1 MSEFSVHR
9 TPDRIPGLMYCLVLD
24 GKRIAGG
31 KPDCSGD
38 NIVASW
44 STKET
49 YGQVEGLMADVE
61 RYKAARDASVGLAT
75 KTIERI
81 RELEA
86 ENDKLRELCY
96 GLAQVVKND
105 DDTFRRLREIAKQ
118 ELSYD
123 FIGMYDS
130 SLGNID
136 QIACFIDSMRE
147 LGIETE

>member
-81 RELEA
+81 RELED
-86 ENDKLRELCY
+86 ENAKLRELVWDMW
-96 GLAQVVKND
+96 GWLTARTVSGAALHD
-105 DDTFRRLREIAKQ
+105 ISGR
-118 ELSYD
+118 
-123 FIGMYDS
+123 
-130 SLGNID
+130 
-136 QIACFIDSMRE
+136 MRE
-147 LGIETE
+147 LGVSADG

>member
-61 RYKAARDASVGLAT
+61 RYKAARDASVVLAT

-81 RELEA
+81 RELED
-86 ENDKLRELCY
+86 ENAKLRELVSDLRYC
-96 GLAQVVKND
+96 KRND
-105 DDTFRRLREIAKQ
+105 CLTCAHGRFCDMRFDDRMR
-118 ELSYD
+118 D
-123 FIGMYDS
+123 
-130 SLGNID
+130 LG
-136 QIACFIDSMRE
+136 FE
-147 LGIETE
+147 EGT